1 MTLDILDRPTP
12 PLGLLGRASRRSW
25 WIAVALMVCLPV
37 PTILLSWKL
46 AAILLPIAAVNLIA
60 TTVRRAHDLDAYG
73 LLPVLSLCGPGFLAA
88 GLSQMENGGE
98 FALVPLL
105 LALLMAGQLFELGT
119 KKGTAGPNRF
129 GERTW

>member
-12 PLGLLGRASRRSW
+12 PLGFHGRASRRDW
-25 WIAVALMVCLPV
+25 WIAVALVVCLPV

-46 AAILLPIAAVNLIA
+46 TAIVWPIAIVNLIA
-60 TTVRRAHDLDAYG
+60 TTVRRAHDVDIFG
-73 LLPVLSLCGPGFLAA
+73 LLPVLSLSGPAFLIMGLSYMAA
-88 GLSQMENGGE
+88 GNEAMM
-98 FALVPLL
+98 APLL
-105 LALLMAGQLFELGT
+105 LSVLTAAQLFELAT